1 MSDPDA
7 APDPIDKAYIEAE
20 AVLNDDAARAARR
33 ARVLAAVAREPIAPL
48 AAVSPSIRRPAWR
61 RGGWLAAASVA
72 VLGMFVATHI
82 YQPTLHQPPTEPTAP
97 VVPAPAAAIPADRG
111 VATLPA
117 PSRVPS
123 HRAEPAP
130 RTFAASPQVAAP
142 TPPNI
147 PSVPPPPP
155 LPIPPAPHAFPSA
168 PPAPAPPPPSPT
180 EVVVTAERRA
190 PSAVASFSGRALD
203 GARGAKVEVQRP
215 TFGVVNQ
222 ASSPALA
229 AVHAAAPLNRSGR
242 PAGPLSDQAG
252 KLRAA
257 AATGLTAELETLLAQ
272 GVPVDAADADGNTA
286 LMRSIQ
292 TGQPAAAALLRRH
305 GASLDAKNH
314 AGTSAKDMAKAKGDP
329 ALNQALDLAP

>member
-1 MSDPDA
+1 MSDPGA
-7 APDPIDKAYIEAE
+7 PPDPIDQAYAQAE

-33 ARVLAAVAREPIAPL
+33 ARVLAAVAREPVAPL
-48 AAVSPSIRRPAWR
+48 AAASPSIRRPAWR

-72 VLGMFVATHI
+72 VLGMVVATHI
-82 YQPTLHQPPTEPTAP
+82 YQPAGRQPLTEPTAAA
-97 VVPAPAAAIPADRG
+97 VPPPAAAIPADRG
-111 VATLPA
+111 AVALPT

-130 RTFAASPQVAAP
+130 RTFAAAPPAA
-142 TPPNI
+142 TPAPSDI

-155 LPIPPAPHAFPSA
+155 LPIPPAPRAFPSA
-168 PPAPAPPPPSPT
+168 APAPAPAPPPT
-180 EVVVTAERRA
+180 VVTAERRV
-190 PSAVASFSGRALD
+190 PSAAASFSGRASD
-203 GARGAKVEVQRP
+203 GAKVEVQKP
-215 TFGVVNQ
+215 TFGVVDQ
-222 ASSPALA
+222 SSGSSLA

-242 PAGPLSDQAG
+242 PAGLLSDRAA

-257 AATGLTAELETLLAQ
+257 ATTGLTGELESLLAQ

-292 TGQPAAAALLRRH
+292 TGQLAAAALLRRH

-314 AGTSAKDMAKAKGDP
+314 AGTSARDMATAKGDP
-329 ALNQALDLAP
+329 ALTQALGLAP